1 MKKDQ
6 LFLSTI
12 APDAAEEARR
22 HGLGLEI
29 AEYCTAWNMDEQ
41 FETTHAAV
49 TKELAGVGR
58 KLLHAPFSELFPCA
72 VDPKARELAALRYRQ
87 AIALAR
93 RYDVRK
99 IIIHGG
105 FNERLYYP
113 CWYTEQS
120 IVFWKDFLKE
130 DPGVDIVL
138 ENVLEEQP
146 EMMIEIFR
154 EVDNPRLRMCLD
166 VGHVN
171 AYSPVPVEEWVSAC
185 AEFLSHFHIH
195 NNAPRERERSPWPRC
210 SGRRRRSARRRLL
223 HWKCFRRHRRS
234 AGCWKSVFWRGEHG
248 RKTEQTAFRRFP
260 FG

>member
-49 TKELAGVGR
+49 TEELTGVGR
-58 KLLHAPFSELFPCA
+58 RLLHAPFSELFPCA

-93 RYDVRK
+93 RYDARK

-146 EMMIEIFR
+146 EITDDDAVKEIAANMGAGMGSSITIT
-154 EVDNPRLRMCLD
+154 DDAGSQL
-166 VGHVN
+166 
-171 AYSPVPVEEWVSAC
+171 
-185 AEFLSHFHIH
+185 LSDL
-195 NNAPRERERSPWPRC
+195 
-210 SGRRRRSARRRLL
+210 GRSAIQGVSQYVSKKMRSVKVTLKAGYSVLL
-223 HWKCFRRHRRS
+223 LPPL
-234 AGCWKSVFWRGEHG
+234 
-248 RKTEQTAFRRFP
+248 Q
-260 FG
+260 

>member
-41 FETTHAAV
+41 FDTTHAAV

-58 KLLHAPFSELFPCA
+58 RLLHAPFNELFPCA

-93 RYDVRK
+93 RYDARK
-99 IIIHGG
+99 IVIHGG

-120 IVFWKDFLKE
+120 VVFWKDFLKE

-146 EMMIEIFR
+146 EMMTEIFR

-171 AYSPVPVEEWVSAC
+171 AYSPVPVEEWVSVC

-195 NNAPRERERSPWPRC
+195 NNDGTQDAHCAPGEGTIPMAALLRQAQTLCPEATFTLEVLQAAPAVSWMLEERILE
-210 SGRRRRSARRRLL
+210 G
-223 HWKCFRRHRRS
+223 
-234 AGCWKSVFWRGEHG
+234 
-248 RKTEQTAFRRFP
+248 
-260 FG
+260 